1 MSNLY
6 CNVDLEDTYVTII
19 WQDENDFF
27 ASATSKKDEKVVGST
42 SAFKEND
49 FEDRKKLGDELGLT
63 EAEVSQI
70 IDKGNA
76 LYQDFYVGK

>member
-1 MSNLY
+1 MHS
-6 CNVDLEDTYVTII
+6 YVEPAN
-19 WQDENDFF
+19 ENEGEIN
-27 ASATSKKDEKVVGST
+27 DEKVVGST
-42 SAFKEND
+42 SSFKEND

-76 LYQDFYVGK
+76 LYQDFYAGK